1 MEQSENTNLS
11 KPESPDIN
19 SREKYSQLIREFL
32 VSHSNTPFEENNS
45 LENMVESETR
55 AYETRYFIKYDDS
68 YVSRLLDDSTSI
80 QERNFPDKERSG
92 FFIQAPFYIYKL
104 EKSAESFTRLFLY
117 KRASVVIIQ
126 DKENKLQILVS
137 GEEDG
142 GTSLIVEKKYLYQCI
157 QQITESA
164 NPLETLK
171 SLEED
176 ETKRNLMLAY
186 SRDIMSAFTKKYNE
200 LFTKELAST
209 EEVEKIRAAIG
220 GFPPATLVKEI
231 LITVPHELRKVVFA
245 LKELTI
251 EEALEELVTKVTQMD
266 SHRFDLHRAMEYF
279 GYKFGGGMNKREID
293 RAILIDRCPNQIVSK
308 GGRRVGLTK
317 NVKGLYYL
325 FGTESHYDYEN
336 YGKDVEDRRLI
347 EKICEEINTK
357 FGRIIATLDDTKG
370 GTTHTYWR
378 TVGMM
383 IDSMPLDEE
392 SIDEINAIVQK
403 NIDDAD
409 GGRQE

>member
-164 NPLETLK
+164 VGEGIFFAGLK
-171 SLEED
+171 HVAL
-176 ETKRNLMLAY
+176 
-186 SRDIMSAFTKKYNE
+186 
-200 LFTKELAST
+200 
-209 EEVEKIRAAIG
+209 
-220 GFPPATLVKEI
+220 
-231 LITVPHELRKVVFA
+231 KVVA
-245 LKELTI
+245 SYTEDQIITSDPSQL
-251 EEALEELVTKVTQMD
+251 LEIKKARQ
-266 SHRFDLHRAMEYF
+266 
-279 GYKFGGGMNKREID
+279 
-293 RAILIDRCPNQIVSK
+293 Q
-308 GGRRVGLTK
+308 
-317 NVKGLYYL
+317 
-325 FGTESHYDYEN
+325 
-336 YGKDVEDRRLI
+336 
-347 EKICEEINTK
+347 
-357 FGRIIATLDDTKG
+357 LDD
-370 GTTHTYWR
+370 
-378 TVGMM
+378 
-383 IDSMPLDEE
+383 
-392 SIDEINAIVQK
+392 INKSPQ
-403 NIDDAD
+403 
-409 GGRQE
+409 